1 MKKNSLTLY
10 MIMFVGLLM
19 PFNAI
24 GQTAM
29 SNVTLGING
38 TALLG
43 ITTGASVAL
52 SLGGAAEAG
61 APIQEASADSTA
73 RLRISS
79 LTSLDSTRTISAS
92 ISTGM
97 SKMTTS
103 NTELLVRLGDPNAN
117 FSNAGN
123 KGTLIATPIV
133 LSGTDA
139 PVVTGIKTCWSGTGA
154 DDGYRIIYTFRRKA
168 LATTFSSPG
177 AITVTYTLSN
187 SI

>member
-1 MKKNSLTLY
+1 
-10 MIMFVGLLM
+10 
-19 PFNAI
+19 
-24 GQTAM
+24 M

-43 ITTGASVAL
+43 ITTGSTVAL

-97 SKMTTS
+97 TAMTAS

-117 FSNAGN
+117 FSNPGN
-123 KGTLIATPIV
+123 MGTLAPDPIV

-154 DDGYRIIYTFRRKA
+154 DDGYRIFYTFRRKA

-187 SI
+187 SML